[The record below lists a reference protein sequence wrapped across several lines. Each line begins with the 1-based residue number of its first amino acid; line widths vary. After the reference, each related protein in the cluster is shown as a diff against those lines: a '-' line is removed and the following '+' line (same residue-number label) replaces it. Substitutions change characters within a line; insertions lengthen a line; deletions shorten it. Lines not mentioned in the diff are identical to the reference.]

1 VPSDVVLS
9 TIEIPAGG
17 TSLTIKAPPRG
28 PDFLVRV
35 LARPAPEPVAD
46 EAPHV
51 ALAAIAAPPAPAA
64 EPPRDL
70 STSGACA
77 DTTLPVSVAATPVAS
92 EPRPFLEAH
101 PIEAGPELG
110 LGAPARGESAVF
122 YWGVVGRIAAV
133 EDVVDATLSVGSYR
147 VGVDETYQVNDPYA
161 GPITVGADYHTTV
174 VPVEIAG
181 LYRVPVIL
189 FGIVHPF
196 AGAGASLDFTR
207 RVDGDDRSSGVGVGT
222 VLLGGVDIDAGPG
235 QLNTSF
241 GWNGVRH
248 DFGNVN
254 AEGES
259 VRETFATVRLDV
271 AWLYAF

>member
-1 VPSDVVLS
+1 
-9 TIEIPAGG
+9 
-17 TSLTIKAPPRG
+17 
-28 PDFLVRV
+28 
-35 LARPAPEPVAD
+35 
-46 EAPHV
+46 
-51 ALAAIAAPPAPAA
+51 
-64 EPPRDL
+64 
-70 STSGACA
+70 
-77 DTTLPVSVAATPVAS
+77 
-92 EPRPFLEAH
+92 
-101 PIEAGPELG
+101 
-110 LGAPARGESAVF
+110 
-122 YWGVVGRIAAV
+122 
-133 EDVVDATLSVGSYR
+133 
-147 VGVDETYQVNDPYA
+147 
-161 GPITVGADYHTTV
+161 
-174 VPVEIAG
+174 VEIAG